1 MGKVRPHIGLR
12 KRMTGTGNE
21 RKNDMIQAC
30 ERGAR
35 IAAES
40 RVSNIMCK
48 WMEGT
53 LRCSVT
59 SVWSSRAVL
68 TRSKRYLLPSSVI
81 QLWKSFQMAS
91 TCGAFRRPALSR
103 SMSTDGP
110 AARRSKEGWCSIM
123 LKEPLYRNIVPV
135 PLYACGDGSLT
146 IGSSTCHPAS
156 RSRAARANFT
166 GICGNMSR
174 KICGLSACANEA
186 LHRCRLA
193 CPCSFRAA
201 IRCPAHLSRS
211 HISSCLRASRSGGP
225 SGGGCLP
232 QSRRRTGMAALWL
245 NDHVLVLLRDMKGPS
260 WEVNTLAAK
269 QSMTKRPYNE
279 QHAMPHHALSGC
291 GHGGGTQTADQA
303 CSQAWGQAA
312 SHRGAGDRRVSSGHW
327 WVQIGY
333 KWESIRSKWGYD
345 YL

>member
-193 CPCSFRAA
+193 CPCSFGAA
-201 IRCPAHLSRS
+201 IRCAAISAAACVPPGQGGRLAAAAYHRVAVGQAWRHCGSMIIFLFCCVTWRGPHGKLIPWQLSSRWQSDRTMNSMQCLTMLCLDVGTAAAPKQQTKPAHR
-211 HISSCLRASRSGGP
+211 HE
-225 SGGGCLP
+225 
-232 QSRRRTGMAALWL
+232 
-245 NDHVLVLLRDMKGPS
+245 D
-260 WEVNTLAAK
+260 K
-269 QSMTKRPYNE
+269 Q
-279 QHAMPHHALSGC
+279 
-291 GHGGGTQTADQA
+291 
-303 CSQAWGQAA
+303 A

>member
-1 MGKVRPHIGLR
+1 
-12 KRMTGTGNE
+12 
-21 RKNDMIQAC
+21 
-30 ERGAR
+30 
-35 IAAES
+35 
-40 RVSNIMCK
+40 
-48 WMEGT
+48 
-53 LRCSVT
+53 
-59 SVWSSRAVL
+59 
-68 TRSKRYLLPSSVI
+68 
-81 QLWKSFQMAS
+81 
-91 TCGAFRRPALSR
+91 
-103 SMSTDGP
+103 
-110 AARRSKEGWCSIM
+110 M

-135 PLYACGDGSLT
+135 PLYAGGDGSLT

-201 IRCPAHLSRS
+201 IRCAAHLSRS

-303 CSQAWGQAA
+303 CSQA
-312 SHRGAGDRRVSSGHW
+312 
-327 WVQIGY
+327 
-333 KWESIRSKWGYD
+333 
-345 YL
+345 